1 MLFRSPLGTG
11 FTVPDSF
18 PEMSQGDIETATIFT
33 RAMRK
38 IQSKFSGL
46 VSDIGGKAAI
56 AGQTFTGDIAA
67 PTITAT
73 QQFISPL
80 KIGPGSNVNSSI
92 LISGQRAV
100 LEYDTASGS
109 AGGIKLGGAGKIL
122 VLNDFGD
129 NVGIG
134 TTTPSSALDVVG
146 GISSTDMPK
155 VGGDPIVE
163 SGSNSNGQYT
173 KFSDGTLVCTSN
185 GETTFA
191 YDTADQLSYS
201 WTYPAAFSTALPAVS
216 WALAGRGAITGAES
230 IVQEINIISSTP
242 SLGVLRFWSSGGT
255 GPFSPG
261 DSCTGLL
268 TAIGRWF

>member
-1 MLFRSPLGTG
+1 MTPN
-11 FTVPDSF
+11 F
-18 PEMSQGDIETATIFT
+18 P
-33 RAMRK
+33 
-38 IQSKFSGL
+38 
-46 VSDIGGKAAI
+46 
-56 AGQTFTGDIAA
+56 
-67 PTITAT
+67 
-73 QQFISPL
+73 
-80 KIGPGSNVNSSI
+80 
-92 LISGQRAV
+92 
-100 LEYDTASGS
+100 
-109 AGGIKLGGAGKIL
+109 
-122 VLNDFGD
+122 
-129 NVGIG
+129 
-134 TTTPSSALDVVG
+134 
-146 GISSTDMPK
+146 DMPQ